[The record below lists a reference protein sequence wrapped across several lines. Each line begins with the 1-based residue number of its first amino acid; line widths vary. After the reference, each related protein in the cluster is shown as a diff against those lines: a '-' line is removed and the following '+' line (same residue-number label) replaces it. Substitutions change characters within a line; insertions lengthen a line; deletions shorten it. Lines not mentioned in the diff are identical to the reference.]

1 MIINVDE
8 FGKKLNKTVNIDRVI
23 VPNVFF
29 DVFQNSISIENTK
42 NLYHKFKAHEIK
54 GYITHDRFIES
65 MKENF
70 DDLIKNKII
79 NLYNENKIR
88 KIDFKMNQTIEGYV
102 HEIYELYF
110 LRFREIKCILKNNKT
125 IFYLTDF
132 IPENHINTYN
142 IICSLVVL
150 MKSPFNR
157 KIKLLFQLSDVDED
171 GFLNEMEIRHMITTC
186 NFLFC
191 EERNGLSMN
200 STIISQSLMNIK
212 VNEILKQILYEP
224 GNLYVSLEEEK
235 YINFDVLYNSIKK
248 VKNYKYDILP
258 SFINLKFC
266 LYNKKV
272 EKLIKVE
279 NKFKNDFINVS
290 SGLFNQKSFYTQNL
304 FHKSASTPSLASI
317 IKPKKLRDET
327 DKYDTNN
334 SKYELP
340 SISKTFY
347 DKRKSFLANSSNADS
362 TNKNINMK
370 KNNINKLKVG
380 QSQKTSNILSK
391 SLFTTKYRVSRN
403 EKNRNKLF
411 IEKRKTFKDLLKES
425 TILDNNEEKSKTN
438 DELKNFNKSSYFN
451 RAKDAKYIFEAY
463 LDRIHNME
471 VKPGLIQIIQ
481 PNQDIDKDNSSG
493 SGTNRNINII
503 NNNSN
508 VISNVNKNTELSKRK
523 ISGEKNINDNSKRLL
538 KLSSKSILDE
548 MKKDFQNYVIKE
560 EVSGEEKGTK
570 SNKNKTIKLVKKFKI
585 INEQNHSNKLINKSN
600 KQILNTIKR
609 ENKKNLTAFKIIP
622 KTENSIRIRN
632 YSFNKKKRSSIS
644 LKNKINIISTKNAFK
659 LQKNIMDTNL
669 KNFNFNKYKTLEEV
683 FNEINI
689 QETKFNNDYGGYTIG
704 MRNVLKKI
712 IEEKNELKRLLN
724 QGERKE
730 GESSLYKD
738 YFSKILKVNFN
749 KDDNTKEKGKES
761 EK

>member
-8 FGKKLNKTVNIDRVI
+8 FGKKLNKTVNIDRAI

-42 NLYHKFKAHEIK
+42 NLYHKFKALEIK
-54 GYITHDRFIES
+54 GYISHDKFIES
-65 MKENF
+65 MKEIF

-88 KIDFKMNQTIEGYV
+88 KIDFKMSQTIEEYV

-150 MKSPFNR
+150 MKCPFNT

-191 EERNGLSMN
+191 NERNGLSMN
-200 STIISQSLMNIK
+200 STIVSQSLMNIK

-224 GNLYVSLEEEK
+224 GNLYVALEEEK

-279 NKFKNDFINVS
+279 NKFKKDFINVS

-340 SISKTFY
+340 NISKTFY
-347 DKRKSFLANSSNADS
+347 GKRKSFLVNSSNADS

-370 KNNINKLKVG
+370 INNINKLKVG
-380 QSQKTSNILSK
+380 QSQKASNILPK

-493 SGTNRNINII
+493 SGTNRNMNII

-508 VISNVNKNTELSKRK
+508 VMNNVNKNSELSKRK
-523 ISGEKNINDNSKRLL
+523 ISGEKNINENAKRLL

-585 INEQNHSNKLINKSN
+585 INDQNNSNKLIYKSN
-600 KQILNTIKR
+600 KQILNTVKR
-609 ENKKNLTAFKIIP
+609 ENKKNLTTFKIIP

-632 YSFNKKKRSSIS
+632 YSFNTKKRPS
-644 LKNKINIISTKNAFK
+644 ISTKNAFK

-669 KNFNFNKYKTLEEV
+669 KNINFNKYKTLEEV

-689 QETKFNNDYGGYTIG
+689 QETKFNNDYGGYTRG
-704 MRNVLKKI
+704 MRNMLKKI

-724 QGERKE
+724 QGEKKE

-749 KDDNTKEKGKES
+749 KDDNNKKEKGKES